1 MLGLDTFLLR
11 TFFVDIVCS
20 ICFALILLM
29 IKIPQSEY
37 SSRLSWTKTYIAL
50 CFIACAVVFLFAIY
64 HQNLPDFKLFASMMM
79 LVVTAVSAATLSY
92 SLMNLLDENSVDRD
106 KFFLNVGLVAV
117 LAVLMARSIIA
128 GKSLT
133 RDIFIWVFIA
143 VHLIQCVVHIILFNS
158 VFKKSL
164 KQLEAFYDEEEDHK
178 IRWIRFCYAI
188 MMATEMFV
196 LVYIALPSG
205 AMPIYVLFYAL
216 FMLYFTSN
224 FISFLGSHKLLLD
237 AFAHKAL
244 SGQDIK
250 LPKRKPRDD
259 NERREEALREDGQAR
274 EKEFKALEKNLEK
287 WVATKKYREYDKSR
301 DEIADELHTSK
312 ELLQLYFTAKVGED
326 FRTWRTRLRVED
338 AKKLLLA
345 DKMVSTNYIAELT
358 GFSDRSNFHRQFT
371 KLVGCS
377 PKEWRERAEGK
388 YPDQE

>member
-11 TFFVDIVCS
+11 TFFTDIVCS
-20 ICFALILLM
+20 ICFALILMM

-37 SSRLSWTKTYIAL
+37 SRRLSWTKTYIAL
-50 CFIACAVVFLFAIY
+50 CFVACAIVFLFTIY

-79 LVVTAVSAATLSY
+79 LVVTAVSAAVLSY
-92 SLMNLLDENSVDRD
+92 SLVNLLDEEYVDRD

-133 RDIFIWVFIA
+133 RDIFIGIFIA
-143 VHLIQCVVHIILFNS
+143 VHIIQCVMHIIYFNS
-158 VFKKSL
+158 VFKRSL

-196 LVYIALPSG
+196 LVYLLLPSE

-237 AFAHKAL
+237 AFAHKTL
-244 SGQDIK
+244 SGADIK
-250 LPKRKPRDD
+250 LPKRRPRDD
-259 NERREEALREDGQAR
+259 NGRREEALREDGEAR
-274 EKEFKALEKNLEK
+274 EKEFRALEKNLEK
-287 WVATKKYREYDKSR
+287 WVAAKKYREYDRSR
-301 DEIADELHTSK
+301 DEIADELRTSK
-312 ELLQLYFTAKVGED
+312 EILQLYFTVRKGED

-338 AKKLLLA
+338 AKKLLLE

-371 KLVGCS
+371 KLTGCS
-377 PKEWRERAEGK
+377 PKEWRETGGNPAKVR
-388 YPDQE
+388 